1 MANKLSHAN
10 RKLILRLLCEGNSI
24 RSTSR
29 ITGRKRDTIGRVIL
43 GFGNACA
50 IMMDEVFRD
59 LTLEHVE
66 VDEVWSFVG
75 KKQARLTVDQKRE
88 RHDIGDIYLWTCVDQ
103 KTKLIP
109 SHLVGKRSADN
120 ARRLMVDLASRL
132 ILPGAGTADDHAFVK
147 GEFRPVVQISTDGLA
162 AYPEAID
169 LAFGPFATHGVLI
182 KKYRNATMPYDP
194 SEMVGTK
201 REVKRGEISQWS
213 ICTSHVERTNGTIR
227 TFMKRLSRLTYAF
240 SKKLENHQAAIAMFI
255 AYYNF
260 VWRTRY
266 PDNSGRPGTLRPPAA
281 MMAGVV
287 SHLWNFDNFYSE
299 AIMYG

>member
-1 MANKLSHAN
+1 MPNKLSAAT

-29 ITGRKRDTIGRVIL
+29 ITGCKRDTIGRVLL

-50 IMMDEVFRD
+50 VMMDEVLRD
-59 LTLEHVE
+59 LTLKHIE

-75 KKQARLTVDQKRE
+75 KKQARLTVEQKRE
-88 RHDIGDIYLWTCVDQ
+88 RHDIGDIYLWTCIDQ

-132 ILPGAGTADDHAFVK
+132 ALPDAGSADDHAFLK
-147 GEFRPVVQISTDGLA
+147 GEFRTVVQISTDGLA

-169 LAFGPFATHGVLI
+169 LAFGPFAAHGLLI
-182 KKYRNATMPYDP
+182 KQYRNATMQYDP
-194 SEMVGTK
+194 SEMIGTQ
-201 REVKRGEISQWS
+201 RQVKSGKISQWS
-213 ICTSHVERTNGTIR
+213 ICTSHVERTNGTLR
-227 TFMKRLSRLTYAF
+227 TFVKRMSRLTYAF

-266 PDNSGRPGTLRPPAA
+266 PDNSRRPGRLRPTAA

-287 SHLWNFDNFYSE
+287 SHLWNFDNFYHE